1 MSQHNAA
8 VAAGRRTDGRGA
20 LLALATYGLWG
31 VFPLYFQLLAPA
43 GPVEIIAQ
51 RVVWSFLF
59 CLAGVIVWR
68 RLPELRLAFRT
79 PRLCLTLLAA
89 GVLVS
94 VNWLVYIWAVFN
106 GHIVD
111 GALGY
116 FIQPLLMVMLAV
128 LVLGERLRPA
138 QWLAVG
144 IGLLA
149 VLVLSVGYG
158 RVPWVALV
166 LAVSFGLYGLI
177 KNRVGGQVSPLV
189 GLTVETS
196 GLAALG
202 LVYLIWLASAGAGT
216 FLSDGPAHTVLLVST
231 GIATVVPLVMFA
243 AAAARIPLSMLGI
256 FQYLTPLIQF
266 VIGVWVSHEEM
277 PPARWVGFGLVSLAL
292 VVFSADSVNSARSD
306 AAALPEPVR

>member
-8 VAAGRRTDGRGA
+8 EAAERPTNGRGA

-31 VFPLYFQLLAPA
+31 VFPLYFHLLAPA

-59 CLAGVIVWR
+59 CLAGVIAWR

-89 GVLVS
+89 GALVS

-106 GHIVD
+106 DHIVD

-116 FIQPLLMVMLAV
+116 FIQPLLMVVLAV

-138 QWLAVG
+138 QWVAVG

-149 VLVLSVGYG
+149 VLVLSIGYG
-158 RVPWVALV
+158 RVPWVALA
-166 LAVSFGLYGLI
+166 LAVSFGLYSLI
-177 KNRVGGQVSPLV
+177 KNRVGGRVSPLI
-189 GLTVETS
+189 GLAVETS
-196 GLAALG
+196 GLAPLG
-202 LVYLIWLASAGAGT
+202 LIYLIWLASADAGT
-216 FLSDGPAHTVLLVST
+216 FLGHGPLHASLLIST

-243 AAAARIPLSMLGI
+243 AAAARIPLSML
-256 FQYLTPLIQF
+256 
-266 VIGVWVSHEEM
+266 
-277 PPARWVGFGLVSLAL
+277 
-292 VVFSADSVNSARSD
+292 
-306 AAALPEPVR
+306 